1 MPLTLLP
8 TTPVVQTP
16 SHSVP
21 ARVEGVSLLVTVPTD
36 RLAENLGAVPEGVE
50 VTVWD
55 MKSAPPAEHIDIVV
69 PPYMG
74 SSGSLAALRDV
85 QVGLV
90 QSQSIGYDGV
100 EKLLP
105 PGMPFAN
112 AASVHEASTAELA
125 VGMMIA
131 AQRQLPRFALAQ
143 QRGEWAPIFAD
154 SLADRRVLLVGFGG
168 VGKAIARRLAPFEV
182 EMTAVARSARAEQI
196 DGLGEVAVR
205 GMDELESLLAD
216 AEIVVLSLP
225 ATDETHHLFDAEM
238 IEHMAPGAL
247 LVNVGRGPLIDTDA
261 LVTALNEG
269 RIRAASDVF
278 EQEPLP
284 AGHPLWSAPNLLIT
298 PHGGGASTA
307 MNPRI
312 ARLIRTQID
321 RMLAG
326 ERPVNVV
333 IPAL

>member
-1 MPLTLLP
+1 M
-8 TTPVVQTP
+8 
-16 SHSVP
+16 
-21 ARVEGVSLLVTVPTD
+21 SLLVAVPTD
-36 RLAENLGAVPEGVE
+36 RLATNIGAVPDGVE
-50 VTVWD
+50 LVVWD
-55 MKSAPPAEHIDIVV
+55 MKSPAPASRIDIVV

-74 SSGSLAALRDV
+74 SSGSLEALRGLE
-85 QVGLV
+85 VGLV

-100 EKLLP
+100 EQLLP

-125 VGMMIA
+125 VGLMIA
-131 AQRQLPRFALAQ
+131 AQRQFPRFVQAQ
-143 QRGEWAPIFAD
+143 ERGEWAPVFAD

-168 VGKAIARRLAPFEV
+168 VGKAVAQRLAPFEV
-182 EMTAVARSARAEQI
+182 EMTALARSARTERV
-196 DGLGEVAVR
+196 DGLGDVEVR
-205 GMDELESLLAD
+205 GMDELETLVSD
-216 AEIVVLSLP
+216 AEIIVLSLP
-225 ATDETHHLFDAEM
+225 ANDETHHLFDAEL
-238 IEHMAPGAL
+238 IARMAPDAL

-261 LVTALNEG
+261 LVQALHDG

-307 MNPRI
+307 MNPRM
-312 ARLIRTQID
+312 ARLVRTQIE

-326 ERPVNVV
+326 EPPVNVV
-333 IPAL
+333 IPAS